1 MYIYKA
7 AVVGGGAMGGSIAQ
21 VITFSGLPV
30 VVKDIDQKFV
40 DKALQKI
47 RSIYQGRVDKG
58 KMSPGEIEPKIA
70 LAMGTLTYDDFSDVD
85 IVIEAVTEDIKIK
98 KQVFKELDEVC
109 PESTILATNTSA
121 LSISEIAA
129 ATKRPEKVVGMHFFN
144 PAHVMKLVEVIPGVQ
159 TSEDTVMDVMAF
171 TESLRKLAVR
181 VEECPGFLVNRLL
194 MPYLTEAVIA
204 LQEGAASAS
213 DMDKAMVE
221 FGMPMGPFT
230 LMDMLGLDVCY
241 KVSKIMEDPFGPRLS
256 SAILSEK
263 LYKLGRLG
271 QKTGT
276 GFFDED
282 GSEKELSTVIK
293 EVQKEQGLKKTQFT
307 PERFLYLMVNEAI
320 QVFQEKITSV
330 TDIDIAMMA
339 GTGFPQ
345 ELGGP
350 LKYADE
356 VGLDV
361 VLQGLDKFK
370 DEFGFRFWPAHML
383 KRMVAGGLLG
393 KKTGRGFYTHS

>member
-7 AVVGGGAMGGSIAQ
+7 AVVGGGAMGGSIGQ

-30 VVKDIDQKFV
+30 IIKDIDQQFV
-40 DKALQKI
+40 DKALNKV
-47 RSIYQGRVDKG
+47 RSIYQARVDKG
-58 KMSPGEIEPKIA
+58 KMSPGEIEPKIS
-70 LAMGTLTYDDFSDVD
+70 LATGTLTYDDFSDVD
-85 IVIEAVTEDIKIK
+85 LVIEAVPEDINIK
-98 KQVFKELDEVC
+98 KQVFKELDKIC

-159 TSEDTVMDVMAF
+159 TSEDTIMDVIAF

-194 MPYLTEAVIA
+194 MPYLTEANFA
-204 LQEGAASAS
+204 LQEGAATAAEI
-213 DMDKAMVE
+213 DKAMID

-230 LMDMLGLDVCY
+230 LMDMLGLDVCH
-241 KVSKIMEDPFGPRLS
+241 KVSLIMEDAYGPRMS
-256 SAILSEK
+256 SAILSKK
-263 LYKLGRLG
+263 LYEQGRFG
-271 QKTGT
+271 QKSGK

-282 GSEKELSTVIK
+282 GSEQELSKIIAG
-293 EVQKEQGLKKTQFT
+293 VQKEAGIKKTEFS
-307 PERFLYLMVNEAI
+307 PERLVYIMVNEAI
-320 QVFQEKITSV
+320 LVLQEKITSV
-330 TDIDIAMMA
+330 TDVDIAMMA

-345 ELGGP
+345 EIGGP

-361 VLQGLDKFK
+361 VLAGLEKFK
-370 DEFGFRFWPAHML
+370 DDLGFRFWPAHML

-393 KKTGRGFYTHS
+393 KKTGRGFYTH

>member
-7 AVVGGGAMGGSIAQ
+7 AVVGGGAMGGSIGQ
-21 VITFSGLPV
+21 VITYSGLPV
-30 VVKDIDQKFV
+30 IIKDIEQQYV
-40 DKALQKI
+40 DKALGKV
-47 RSIYQGRVDKG
+47 RSIYEKRVEKG

-70 LAMGTLTYDDFSDVD
+70 LATGSLTYDDFSDVD
-85 IVIEAVTEDIKIK
+85 IVIEAVPEDINIK
-98 KQVFKELDEVC
+98 KKVFQELDEVC

-129 ATKRPEKVVGMHFFN
+129 ATKRPEKVIGMHFFN

-194 MPYLTEAVIA
+194 MPYLTEAVFA
-204 LQEGAASAS
+204 LQEGACTAADIDQS
-213 DMDKAMVE
+213 MVE

-241 KVSKIMEDPFGPRLS
+241 KVGYIMEDAYGPRMASASLS
-256 SAILSEK
+256 SELD
-263 LYKLGRLG
+263 KLGRYG
-271 QKTGT
+271 QKSGK
-276 GFFDED
+276 GFYDED
-282 GSEKELSTVIK
+282 GSEKELTKIIADIQKK
-293 EVQKEQGLKKTQFT
+293 EGIKKTEFT
-307 PERFLYLMVNEAI
+307 PERLLYLMVNEAI
-320 QVFQEKITSV
+320 LVLQEKITAV
-330 TDIDIAMMA
+330 NDIDIAMMA

-345 ELGGP
+345 EMGGP

-356 VGLDV
+356 IGLDV
-361 VLQGLDKFK
+361 VLNGLEKYK
-370 DEFGFRFWPAHML
+370 DELGFRFWPAHML
-383 KRMVAGGLLG
+383 TRMVAGGLLG
-393 KKTGRGFYTHS
+393 KKSGRGFYTH